1 MSIRQSLHSIKKLRN
16 GVQYIMPML
25 KLENH
30 SVTQEPIM
38 LLGMTEA
45 IVTDNQYCVFATRA
59 YIVYITLFEY
69 FNNYCDN
76 NVLWF
81 NMLATYMV
89 RVEDIAQ
96 ERGLNLFFMKGV
108 RTNRISRLY
117 VNQYG

>member
-25 KLENH
+25 KLESH

-76 NVLWF
+76 NVL
-81 NMLATYMV
+81 
-89 RVEDIAQ
+89 
-96 ERGLNLFFMKGV
+96 
-108 RTNRISRLY
+108 
-117 VNQYG
+117 